1 MKSKIINSNTQDDNK
16 VYSFV
21 VFNITV
27 WICFYGALRVLQ
39 TFIYAKPI
47 EYLIIDISD
56 TILGII
62 LCFGI
67 RPLLE
72 KIVAKTTIKMILIV
86 ITCAFI
92 SAIIWTI
99 IHNEVYQAVFPH
111 QPDTPFGMPLLKG
124 IRMPFYVFVV
134 WCAAFAY
141 WRNNI
146 WGQQEKQKRI
156 ETELASQQIQLKA
169 LQNQLTPHFLFN
181 AINCVYANA
190 LKENATD
197 TQESLLSLSNLLRYA
212 GEDSTDSMV
221 PLEKELEFIQD
232 YLSIEQKRFG
242 DRLNVQ
248 VNNENSISVMTI
260 PKMLIQPLVE
270 NVIQHVV
277 QNSNEQVN
285 LKITLSQSEDN
296 LSISVA
302 NDIPEDLQKKHDKGL
317 GSGLKNLRHRLKL
330 IYNNNARL
338 IVTQSEQQFAVT
350 IELPL

>member
-1 MKSKIINSNTQDDNK
+1 MKNKISKSNTQDDYK

-27 WICFYGALRVLQ
+27 WVCFYGALRVLQ
-39 TFIYAKPI
+39 TFVYAKPV
-47 EYLIIDISD
+47 EYLIVDISD
-56 TILGII
+56 TILGIV

-72 KIVAKTTIKMILIV
+72 KVVAKTTIKMILIV

-92 SAIIWTI
+92 SAIVWTI

-141 WRNNI
+141 WRNHI

-156 ETELASQQIQLKA
+156 EAELASQKIQLRA

-181 AINCVYANA
+181 AINCIYANA
-190 LKENATD
+190 LRENAID
-197 TQESLLSLSNLLRYA
+197 TQESLLSLSNLLRYT
-212 GEDSTDSMV
+212 GEDSADSMV
-221 PLEKELEFIQD
+221 PLKKELEFTQN

-242 DRLNVQ
+242 ERLNEQIDSEDSLGV
-248 VNNENSISVMTI
+248 ITI

-270 NVIQHVV
+270 NVIQHVL

-285 LKITLSQSEDN
+285 LKITLSQSDDY
-296 LSISVA
+296 LFISVA
-302 NDIPEDLQKKHDKGL
+302 NNIPKDLQKKHDKGL

-330 IYNNNARL
+330 IYNNSARL
-338 IVTQSEQQFAVT
+338 VVTQSEQQFTVT